1 MRPNKLLTVIFT
13 YTLVA
18 LGLAML
24 LMTLAE
30 VEGVEWLGFVSIFVF
45 LMLIISN
52 WGRFMQKLNRRVMEK
67 RRQRGEI

>member
-30 VEGVEWLGFVSIFVF
+30 VEGVEWLGFISIFVF